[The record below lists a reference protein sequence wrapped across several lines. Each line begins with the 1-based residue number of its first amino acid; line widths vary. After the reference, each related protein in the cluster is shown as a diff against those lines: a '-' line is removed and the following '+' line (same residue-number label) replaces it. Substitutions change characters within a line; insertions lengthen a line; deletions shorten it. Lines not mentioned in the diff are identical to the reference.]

1 MENRTL
7 CVRLWRIAPAVIA
20 LLAASGC
27 STDRDSLKSEQAAME
42 KEAKA
47 MAERPMSP
55 GSTPMPTPPTGI
67 GSSAQD
73 AAAANGI
80 RIPSGIEIKI
90 APVRALSSR
99 TAETGAEWQAKLLE
113 DIKVDGVVVAPAGA
127 EAVGRFTL
135 VSDGTRLRKKH
146 ELDLRIHKIKAS
158 SGNFVEVRTLSY
170 IHEGEMQGR
179 QPALIRADTPLT
191 FRMASG
197 IVFPR

>member
-7 CVRLWRIAPAVIA
+7 CVRLWLIAPAVIA
-20 LLAASGC
+20 FIAAAGC

-55 GSTPMPTPPTGI
+55 GSSPMPTPPTGI
-67 GSSAQD
+67 GSSSQE
-73 AAAANGI
+73 AAVNGI

-113 DIKVDGVVVAPAGA
+113 DIKVDGVVVAQAGA

-146 ELDLRIHKIKAS
+146 ELDLRIHKIKAA